1 MLTMSVMCVIWK
13 EGEMEGKKKEIRRKE
28 RKGRVQGG
36 KKRGKEMRQR
46 RKGKRGRTEGK
57 LCSNKTLFTTPGSG
71 QSWSMD
77 HGLI

>member
-13 EGEMEGKKKEIRRKE
+13 EGEMEGKKEIRRKE

-46 RKGKRGRTEGK
+46 RKGERGRTEGK

-77 HGLI
+77 QGLI

>member
-1 MLTMSVMCVIWK
+1 MLTMNVMCVIWK

-28 RKGRVQGG
+28 REGRVKGG

-46 RKGKRGRTEGK
+46 RKGERGRTEGK
-57 LCSNKTLFTTPGSG
+57 LYSNKTLFTTPGSG
-71 QSWSMD
+71 QSWSMA